1 MGRYSP
7 LSDQTEGH
15 IYSSC
20 GQLDLGSGLLVGDI
34 LSGIISYVD
43 DVKFQSYCEEGLP
56 VYNAAKITDPLFHY
70 PEMVEKD
77 WQYYITTSDAMNGSF
92 SYGIYPVVLSFTAN
106 FVITVFLTLLTF
118 INIKGKQYKHAAR
131 LLKIG
136 SIITSIN
143 IVIFVT
149 RALKTLNKFHDKN
162 GVATTQSIMAL
173 FASDL
178 TFSILDLISVFL
190 LQLCQVMI
198 VIRLFPRDLEKRIVF
213 FLGVSLVLV
222 ANILWAIPQFA
233 DSINDG
239 ENHWE
244 ILSPFVYLFRIA
256 VAASYAST
264 IIFYGILKRRFCYAS
279 SQMAVLT
286 ALTALVVLL
295 QPSLFLAD
303 VSNVWLSGVGELF
316 NTTCYV
322 GSTSIVWEWL
332 ERLGVGERKEQ
343 AQSILGRPIYEDEQ
357 RNYHVAKY
365 ALRVQ
370 DALTHAEPDIDD
382 DGTGIKLEIISSATR
397 LPPSETTRSLEDGGV
412 YHTQPSSSKAL
423 KDHSLE
429 RESVNQVKFKQQQ
442 SFKEATQQRI
452 TQACDS
458 FLYYADQ
465 AILKSLGTLSLS
477 SKSTTSSAKREAIV
491 RKRIG
496 LDRPNEVY
504 IYSTKDVVFESDGED
519 EVSVSDSVQEP

>member
-7 LSDQTEGH
+7 WSDQTEGH

-20 GQLDLGSGLLVGDI
+20 GQLDLGNGLLVGDI
-34 LSGIISYVD
+34 LSGIVSYVD

-56 VYNAAKITDPLFHY
+56 VYNAAKITDSSFHY
-70 PEMVEKD
+70 PEVVEQD
-77 WQYYITTSDAMNGSF
+77 WQYYITSGDTMNGSF

-118 INIKGKQYKHAAR
+118 INIKGKQYRHASR

-149 RALKTLNKFHDKN
+149 RALKTLNEFHDKN
-162 GVATTQSIMAL
+162 GVATTQNIMTL
-173 FASDL
+173 FTSDL

-233 DSINDG
+233 DSIHDK
-239 ENHWE
+239 EQHWE

-264 IIFYGILKRRFCYAS
+264 IIFYGILKRRFCFAS
-279 SQMAVLT
+279 SQMAILT

-295 QPSLFLAD
+295 QPALFLAD

-332 ERLGVGERKEQ
+332 ERLGLGERKEQ

-357 RNYHVAKY
+357 RHYHVAKY

-370 DALTHAEPDIDD
+370 NALTYAEPHIDD
-382 DGTGIKLEIISSATR
+382 DDNGMKLEMISSASL
-397 LPPSETTRSLEDGGV
+397 LPGSGTAGSLENSGIN
-412 YHTQPSSSKAL
+412 YTQSINSKVL
-423 KDHSLE
+423 KGHSVE

-452 TQACDS
+452 TQVCDRI
-458 FLYYADQ
+458 LYYTDQ

-477 SKSTTSSAKREAIV
+477 SKSTANSAKREAMV

-504 IYSTKDVVFESDGED
+504 IYSTKDVVFESEGED
-519 EVSVSDSVQEP
+519 EANISDGV